1 MTPQEFQTYLNHQRL
16 EIEATNRIADAI
28 DQIARSMEMSS
39 TKAPLRI
46 ADAIDQITR
55 LVERM
60 LPAKAPDV
68 VFDISQF
75 ATFDWASI
83 GAVVV
88 QKDNCGPT
96 VVNWRGQPFFR
107 RSPNNKFAAA
117 IWFSR
122 CTGKDERGENTYER
136 LCTFKSLGHIEVD
149 ELPHKVKNLTRS

>member
-1 MTPQEFQTYLNHQRL
+1 MTPQEFQTYLNHRQM
-16 EIEATNRIADAI
+16 EIALQGRIADAM
-28 DQIARSMEMSS
+28 D
-39 TKAPLRI
+39 
-46 ADAIDQITR
+46 R
-55 LVERM
+55 LVILLERM

-68 VFDISQF
+68 VLDISEF
-75 ATFDWASI
+75 ATFDFSSI

-88 QKDNCGPT
+88 QSDEEGPT

-136 LCTFKSLGHIEVD
+136 LCTFKALNHRSVD
-149 ELPHKVKNLTRS
+149 ELPDKVRAATRS

>member
-1 MTPQEFQTYLNHQRL
+1 MTPQEFQTYINHQRL

-28 DQIARSMEMSS
+28 EKLTAMMEKMLKVSD
-39 TKAPLRI
+39 TLERI
-46 ADAIDQITR
+46 ALLID
-55 LVERM
+55 RM

-83 GAVVV
+83 GVVVV
-88 QKDNCGPT
+88 QKDESGPT

-122 CTGKDERGENTYER
+122 CIGKDERGENTYER
-136 LCTFKSLGHIEVD
+136 LCTFKSLGHIEVEPISD
-149 ELPHKVKNLTRS
+149 KVKADLSRSPRI